1 MRLKL
6 SVGVLLLIFLVVFS
20 CTTKKPTKF
29 NEFTNFRGKVLDSAG
44 QPVKDALVDLEWV
57 RGENCVCK
65 PGNIIECAVRD
76 SLFTVQPTNAK
87 GEYSMEIDW
96 SALGFLFDESS
107 PCQMGFLL
115 GVFTEPDYDTA
126 VAVDIVYLS
135 SQDRSVPQV
144 VNFQIP

>member
-6 SVGVLLLIFLVVFS
+6 GLGVLLLVFLVAFS

-29 NEFTNFRGKVLDSAG
+29 NEFTVFRGKVVDSAG
-44 QPVKDALVDLEWV
+44 QPVKYALVDLTWS

-65 PGNIIECAVRD
+65 PGNIIECAVLESR
-76 SLFTVQPTNAK
+76 FTSQPTNAK
-87 GEYSMEIDW
+87 GEYSMEIYWD
-96 SALGFLFDESS
+96 ALGFLFDESS

-115 GVFTEPDYDTA
+115 GVFTEPDYDSA
-126 VAVDIVYLS
+126 VAVDTVYVS
-135 SQDRSVPQV
+135 SQDRNVPQV